1 MYKFYIVPD
10 ATVCSSHSELY
21 TRMEL
26 FYDPYAESDAYAV
39 IDPKDKDE
47 LNKSGSLEFTVLPAN
62 IHYADF
68 HKKKTMVIV
77 FDEGTWLYE
86 GIVTDAPVDFYKQ
99 RKVTCASP
107 LTFLCDSV
115 QAPDEKNE
123 VQIPSSASG
132 TTYAAVPDTWLAGA
146 NPKSLN
152 WRVQS
157 QKADGTIEYVKTND
171 TSPVS
176 GTRYFYPIS
185 SDGGNYSGATTTKAA
200 GTKETIIAHIGRLLD
215 VHNSQVDPFKRI
227 YAGQM
232 YNTSDSETHEFKSS
246 GFRNTWDAL
255 KSDILDEYGKY
266 FTITRGNDNNLY
278 LNYLELAQLPS
289 STVPLIEFA
298 NNMMEMN
305 ESDDQDDDIFTVLVP
320 IGKDNLTVKDV
331 SGHDSPEHANREVSP
346 YIASWAGN
354 KRYVVV
360 GPKAVERYGYII
372 KPQTFSDVDNKD
384 TLWTRAVQYI
394 HNNYDYHQEYEVKA
408 IDLRFINGSGHRIC
422 VGDKCRIHSKWH
434 GVDTSEL
441 YVISAEHDLAN
452 PENDTYRLGIP
463 TSDREANNRTLTGQS
478 NSAKSKNAANQ
489 ASTASGMSRLSS
501 ILEDYIHVTE
511 WGLEMN
517 SRLKNEVES
526 NDGKYMTRFL
536 QDEEHINL
544 AAQKLFGVDEDGR
557 GDRDAGYV
565 AVPKSEYKDNKGAY
579 KNPHTEHWFEK
590 NGNTYK
596 LSDDLEA
603 NPDKQYYTQR
613 LWTRYSQVD
622 VGPGGIKATVDG
634 NYERSTYCSS
644 WIQANEDA
652 ILAITGHIHVDENGQ
667 VIIDGGAGVRTGH
680 TSDRVDVHYQAVP
693 KSMYS
698 KSPVSQKW
706 YERVMNSAGTW
717 TGSGVS
723 ESEIM
728 QGATPATLGPN
739 ESKYYKRST
748 DSTANPD
755 KYYYIRQSVS
765 EEFTAEYGVYD
776 ENNLTGGVVAR
787 MVNNPQYF
795 PVDDGTIKEAADLG
809 KTAYELGWYLYNSST
824 GEFGLGLAGDVV
836 NEHTKYYT
844 KKNNSQVWTDLR
856 GDHIVIGPAVTP
868 AGDGKTDIEKKNET
882 MQDRVNR
889 YLANNK
895 HLNGTICEIASD
907 VVTVHA
913 LFAEYINFENAEGIE
928 IWSQFGEFWSLTANH
943 LSVTQDYGDGDVDA
957 GIAYID
963 WTVTDILQIGE
974 TYFDE
979 EEINNQVGNI
989 VMGFGTPTVDG
1000 DDVTIPYYVASD
1012 NGEYSDDDE
1021 DHQITFTKPATIGKA
1036 VWSSG
1041 SGTHDLKIYTVGG
1054 WNGGKDPQWTF
1065 YHAIITYPTNYVDG
1079 DLDSEENP
1087 RISYGRKG
1095 SDVGAGGN
1103 SPLKDKPTIK
1113 AHVELSGED
1122 WDRYG
1127 LNVALFHDD
1136 AADDTPVI
1144 PGWSKFIYVDAKPAY
1159 DDGWDQARLQ
1169 MDWPTAMQALGERT
1183 TMTIKF
1189 PSETVDEQDET
1200 TLTLLDADTKGT
1212 SGYVRVYRDYT
1223 DDNNRGAMIGAIQ
1236 VGDWYSDGWADCVD
1250 TITAET
1256 SYGGDDYIDGE
1267 ELTLGY
1273 SDSATVKAGYFDSGG
1288 TWHDTS
1294 GVKVKSPS
1302 KGSYRT
1308 YAKNGDTEYTSGE
1321 IDLGTSGGSVTV
1333 YGQRK
1338 MDGDSDYE
1346 SADGITIKASASSIS
1361 DLEIDENGTKVTSI
1375 NVSLNGSARTLKPW
1389 VKVNGSWQSGTECV
1403 VYAPSKSS
1411 CTMKYTGTET
1421 EGEGDSAV
1429 TYYCFRTTTN
1439 ITSDKTMYY

>member
-47 LNKSGSLEFTVLPAN
+47 LNKSGSMEFTVLPAN

-123 VQIPSSASG
+123 IQIPSSASG

-157 QKADGTIEYVKTND
+157 QKADGTIEYVKTDD

-227 YAGQM
+227 FAGQM

-372 KPQTFSDVDNKD
+372 KPQTFSDVDDKD

-526 NDGKYMTRFL
+526 NDGKYMTRFI

-603 NPDKQYYTQR
+603 NPNKQYYTQR

-856 GDHIVIGPAVTP
+856 GDHIVIGPYMTP
-868 AGDGKTDIEKKNET
+868 EQKTDYEKKNET
-882 MQDRVNR
+882 MQERVNR
-889 YLANNK
+889 YLGNNK
-895 HLNGTICEIASD
+895 HLNGTVCEIASD

-943 LSVTQDYGDGDVDA
+943 FSVTQDYGDGDVDA

-979 EEINNQVGNI
+979 DEINNQVGNI

-1021 DHQITFTKPATIGKA
+1021 NHQITFTKPATIGKA

-1041 SGTHDLKIYTVGG
+1041 SGNTHDLKVYTVGG
-1054 WNGGKDPQWTF
+1054 WNGGESPQWTF
-1065 YHAIITYPTNYVDG
+1065 YHAVITYPTNYVDG
-1079 DLDSEENP
+1079 AEDSEGNP
-1087 RISYGRKG
+1087 RISYARKG
-1095 SDVGAGGN
+1095 SDVGAGGS
-1103 SPLKDKPTIK
+1103 SPLKDIPTIK

-1122 WDRYG
+1122 YDKDG
-1127 LNVALFHDD
+1127 HNVGLFHDD
-1136 AADDTPVI
+1136 TADDTPVI
-1144 PGWSKFIYVDAKPAY
+1144 SGWSKFIYVDASPAY
-1159 DDGWDQARLQ
+1159 DDGFSQGWSDAI
-1169 MDWPTAMQALGERT
+1169 D
-1183 TMTIKF
+1183 
-1189 PSETVDEQDET
+1189 TV
-1200 TLTLLDADTKGT
+1200 
-1212 SGYVRVYRDYT
+1212 
-1223 DDNNRGAMIGAIQ
+1223 GAE
-1236 VGDWYSDGWADCVD
+1236 C
-1250 TITAET
+1250 T
-1256 SYGGDDYIDGE
+1256 YGGEDFTDGE
-1267 ELTLGY
+1267 DVDLGY
-1273 SDSATVKAGYFDSGG
+1273 SDSATVKAGYFDEGG
-1288 TWHDTS
+1288 TWHTTD
-1294 GVKVKSPS
+1294 GIKVKSPS
-1302 KGSYRT
+1302 KGSYQT
-1308 YAKNGDTEYTSGE
+1308 YAKKGDTEYTSGT
-1321 IDLGTSGGSVTV
+1321 IALGYSDEVTI

-1338 MDGDSDYE
+1338 MDGDDTFE
-1346 SADGITIKASASSIS
+1346 SATGIKITSPADNSSSIS
-1361 DLEIDENGTKVTSI
+1361 GSDIDIPNDGFDVSTSEPSGTKLTNLRNAI
-1375 NVSLNGSARTLKPW
+1375 NEAIRDGKWLYFK
-1389 VKVNGSWQSGTECV
+1389 VKV
-1403 VYAPSKSS
+1403 
-1411 CTMKYTGTET
+1411 TGT
-1421 EGEGDSAV
+1421 DASKQ
-1429 TYYCFRTTTN
+1429 YYMDFT
-1439 ITSDKTMYY
+1439 

>member
-157 QKADGTIEYVKTND
+157 QKEDGTIEYVKTND

-246 GFRNTWDAL
+246 GFRDTWDAL

-372 KPQTFSDVDNKD
+372 KAQTFSDVDNKD

-590 NGNTYK
+590 NGSTYT

-717 TGSGVS
+717 TGSCVS

-868 AGDGKTDIEKKNET
+868 SGDGMSDYAKKNET

-943 LSVTQDYGDGDVDA
+943 FSVTQDYGDGDVDA

-979 EEINNQVGNI
+979 DEINNQVGNI
-989 VMGFGTPTVDG
+989 VMGFGTPTTSG

-1012 NGEYSDDDE
+1012 NGDYSDSDT
-1021 DHQITFTKPATIGKA
+1021 DHQITFTKPASLGSVT
-1036 VWSSG
+1036 WSSG
-1041 SGTHDLKIYTVGG
+1041 SNGGTLTAITVGG
-1054 WNGGKDPQWTF
+1054 RDFLVGTISPFQPSGQQEAQQMQSCA
-1065 YHAIITYPTNYVDG
+1065 Y
-1079 DLDSEENP
+1079 LD
-1087 RISYGRKG
+1087 
-1095 SDVGAGGN
+1095 
-1103 SPLKDKPTIK
+1103 T
-1113 AHVELSGED
+1113 
-1122 WDRYG
+1122 
-1127 LNVALFHDD
+1127 
-1136 AADDTPVI
+1136 
-1144 PGWSKFIYVDAKPAY
+1144 
-1159 DDGWDQARLQ
+1159 
-1169 MDWPTAMQALGERT
+1169 
-1183 TMTIKF
+1183 
-1189 PSETVDEQDET
+1189 ET
-1200 TLTLLDADTKGT
+1200 TGYSTVYGMTYIAKGVDNSEISKKTMLFKTPKNRYPDAVSTIRTRSATGKG
-1212 SGYVRVYRDYT
+1212 
-1223 DDNNRGAMIGAIQ
+1223 
-1236 VGDWYSDGWADCVD
+1236 
-1250 TITAET
+1250 
-1256 SYGGDDYIDGE
+1256 DGE
-1267 ELTLGY
+1267 EIALGVGGVSTIYAQYKTEADFDNEADTYQSLTGIKSYAPEVRIRATYGSTDYGNDGTITLDYGDSVDVKAQTKAHDAEDYSDYKKLTVKAKSKPSANGATEAKVGNVTYNDGDTIDLGY
-1273 SDSATVKAGYFDSGG
+1273 SGS
-1288 TWHDTS
+1288 
-1294 GVKVKSPS
+1294 VKVYGKFKLSDS
-1302 KGSYRT
+1302 DT
-1308 YAKNGDTEYTSGE
+1308 YTNCTGITVTAPGDNSTDIDTDD
-1321 IDLGTSGGSVTV
+1321 IDLGSVNRHTEEPSGTKLTTLRDEINNAIANGNWVSFKISVGSLASKT
-1333 YGQRK
+1333 YK
-1338 MDGDSDYE
+1338 MDF
-1346 SADGITIKASASSIS
+1346 T
-1361 DLEIDENGTKVTSI
+1361 
-1375 NVSLNGSARTLKPW
+1375 
-1389 VKVNGSWQSGTECV
+1389 
-1403 VYAPSKSS
+1403 
-1411 CTMKYTGTET
+1411 
-1421 EGEGDSAV
+1421 
-1429 TYYCFRTTTN
+1429 
-1439 ITSDKTMYY
+1439 